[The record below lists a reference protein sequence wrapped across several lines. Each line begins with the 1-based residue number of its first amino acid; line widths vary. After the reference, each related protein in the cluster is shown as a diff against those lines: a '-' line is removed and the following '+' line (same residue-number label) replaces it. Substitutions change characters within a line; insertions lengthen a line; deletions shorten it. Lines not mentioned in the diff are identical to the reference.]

1 MILPDKHI
9 TIAQSLIGLGSF
21 VLEKLERPKTIDNLW
36 TEFQRVNNST
46 KFPAYHTF
54 ENLMLAIDF
63 LFMIGVVEEDTS
75 GKLKRC
81 A

>member
-21 VLEKLERPKTIDNLW
+21 ALERLERPKTLDSLW
-36 TEFQRVNNST
+36 SEFQQVNNTT

-54 ENLMLAIDF
+54 ENLMLAVDF
-63 LFMIGVVEEDTS
+63 LFMIGVVEEDEN
-75 GKLKRC
+75 GKLTRC